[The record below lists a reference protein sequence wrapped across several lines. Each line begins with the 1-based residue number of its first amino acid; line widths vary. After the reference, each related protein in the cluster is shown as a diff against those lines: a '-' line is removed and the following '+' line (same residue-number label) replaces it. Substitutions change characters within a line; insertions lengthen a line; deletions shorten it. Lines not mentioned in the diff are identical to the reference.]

1 MFNIGYAML
10 AKGLMVTVFQ
20 IMRRS
25 LLKETRVL
33 FEPRESEKEKY
44 KKVFFSE
51 VFSFLRNFKIFTP
64 YFVEIQDIVYGSAR
78 FTKRSL

>member
-1 MFNIGYAML
+1 MLNIGYAML

-20 IMRRS
+20 IIRRS

-44 KKVFFSE
+44 KKVFFFKSI
-51 VFSFLRNFKIFTP
+51 FLLKKF
-64 YFVEIQDIVYGSAR
+64 
-78 FTKRSL
+78 

>member
-1 MFNIGYAML
+1 MLNIAYTML
-10 AKGLMVTVFQ
+10 AKGLMLTVFQ
-20 IMRRS
+20 IIRRS

-44 KKVFFSE
+44 KKVFFSK
-51 VFSFLRNFKIFTP
+51 VFSFLRNFEIFTL
-64 YFVEIQDIVYGSAR
+64 YIVEIQDIVYGSPR